1 MMDPTPKKLELV
13 PLDEPG
19 AAAPFGEVAD
29 EIEIVPMGKVQ
40 RDNSVPA
47 TDRFLKEATQQYEEG
62 HVDRQ
67 LWDRA
72 LAQAGNDKTA
82 AIETY
87 LHARATV
94 LRLLDRSRRAR
105 RSDTLAAVPVELGAD
120 TVTPDVTTPAVA
132 ERVRPPRK
140 LAARHRDKV
149 LAAAVVAF
157 VGLCVWLLIAYLGSS
172 STSGT
177 AVARSTPAAVA
188 PATPKAVPA
197 SVTVTKAGGTNGTRQ
212 GATPEFLNKIQQL
225 NDEGNWNV
233 LVLYAV
239 EWTRLEPANPAA
251 WNQLRAGY
259 VNLRQYRD
267 ALDAATKA
275 AQLAPTDSRM
285 WRNLGLADLD
295 LNDPAEALRAFD
307 QALVVDP
314 DDATSRCLRNAVL
327 PLMAPQKDPRAPA
340 KVPTTADTTCAGL
353 IAPIA
358 AR

>member
-1 MMDPTPKKLELV
+1 MDPTPKKLELV
-13 PLDEPG
+13 PLDEPDPN
-19 AAAPFGEVAD
+19 APFGEAVA
-29 EIEIVPMGKVQ
+29 EIEIVPLGKMQ
-40 RDNSVPA
+40 RDNSLPTA
-47 TDRFLKEATQQYEEG
+47 DRFLKEATQQYEEG
-62 HVDRQ
+62 HIDRQ

-82 AIETY
+82 AIEAY
-87 LHARATV
+87 LRARATV

-105 RSDTLAAVPVELGAD
+105 RSDTLTAVPVELGAD
-120 TVTPDVTTPAVA
+120 TVTPGVTAPAVT
-132 ERVRPPRK
+132 ERVVRPPRK
-140 LAARHRDKV
+140 ITRHRHKMF
-149 LAAAVVAF
+149 AGAAVVF
-157 VGLCVWLLIAYLGSS
+157 VGLCVWLLIGYLGHG

-177 AVARSTPAAVA
+177 AVARSA
-188 PATPKAVPA
+188 PA
-197 SVTVTKAGGTNGTRQ
+197 SVQPVTPQPALASATITKAVATNGSKA
-212 GATPEFLNKIQQL
+212 GATPEFVNKIQQL

-275 AQLAPTDSRM
+275 VQLAPADSRM
-285 WRNLGLADLD
+285 WRNLGQADLD

-307 QALVVDP
+307 QALVVSP
-314 DDATSRCLRNAVL
+314 DDAMARCLRNAVVQ
-327 PLMAPQKDPRAPA
+327 LMAPQKDPRAPA
-340 KVPTTADTTCAGL
+340 KPPIAADTTCAGL
-353 IAPIA
+353 IAPVA